1 MSLDQVVEADAR
13 ELMED
18 DEDDETYFQ
27 DIDILQNHGINV
39 ADIKKLKSIGICT
52 VKGIQMTTRKRLLQ
66 VKGVSEAKVDK
77 IKEAVAKIATSGF
90 YTALE
95 YSEVRKCCFRI
106 STGSQEFD
114 KLIGGKTYLS
124 SS

>member
-13 ELMED
+13 EMMQDDDDD
-18 DEDDETYFQ
+18 DESYFQ

-66 VKGVSEAKVDK
+66 VKGKDL
-77 IKEAVAKIATSGF
+77 T
-90 YTALE
+90 
-95 YSEVRKCCFRI
+95 
-106 STGSQEFD
+106 
-114 KLIGGKTYLS
+114 
-124 SS
+124 

>member
-1 MSLDQVVEADAR
+1 MKPTGLNIF
-13 ELMED
+13 
-18 DEDDETYFQ
+18 T
-27 DIDILQNHGINV
+27 
-39 ADIKKLKSIGICT
+39 
-52 VKGIQMTTRKRLLQ
+52 
-66 VKGVSEAKVDK
+66 GVSEAKVDK

-114 KLIGGKTYLS
+114 KLIGGKSLCVGS
-124 SS
+124 CVSGELRNSCFVEGV